1 MWNATLKHTP
11 GPSLETGKTGS
22 TDNTAHYSFYTAHY
36 RVPQCRIRL
45 TIEFHSAEQKLRNWQ
60 DSAPKAFPKKQYIME
75 YSSRL
80 PQDTKSLRSCSGTR
94 AKLLLK
100 SHLGIKCTPNI
111 TRSSDSFSTVPP
123 IVSRVTGDALCVTWR
138 LSYFQFYSHSISSPK
153 ITPLTNLAVVMVE
166 GFCYCNT
173 NVWR

>member
-1 MWNATLKHTP
+1 MWNVTLKHTS
-11 GPSLETGKTGS
+11 GPSLEIGKTGS
-22 TDNTAHYSFYTAHY
+22 TDNTAHYSLSCVSVA
-36 RVPQCRIRL
+36 
-45 TIEFHSAEQKLRNWQ
+45 EFHGAEQKLRNWQ
-60 DSAPKAFPKKQYIME
+60 DRAPKAFPKKQYIME

-94 AKLLLK
+94 AKLLRK

-138 LSYFQFYSHSISSPK
+138 LLYS
-153 ITPLTNLAVVMVE
+153 
-166 GFCYCNT
+166 
-173 NVWR
+173 